1 MIKLVNLRK
10 EYKMVTPLE
19 DVNITI
25 NDGDIISVIGPS
37 GTGKSTLL
45 RCINML
51 EKPTSGHVYIDGED
65 VTLPR
70 CDLTKVH
77 KKVGMVFQSYNL
89 FDNLTVIEN
98 VMRPA
103 VDLLGIDS
111 QTAYDRAMDLLEM
124 VGMDDRQMD
133 YPYMLSGG
141 QKQRVAIART
151 LSMDPEVIMLDEP
164 TSALDPTMVSEVENV
179 IKKLTSLGKTM
190 IIVTHEMRFAREISN
205 RVFYMDD
212 GGIYMDGTPE
222 EVFEHPEDEKIRKF
236 LHLNSKLQITI
247 DNEHTDF
254 LNNIND
260 IMEFGINEHIPS
272 NMITRIQSAFEE
284 LCHQIILPTLDNPK
298 LLFTMEY
305 HRHEVKTYVNVY
317 YNGESFDPR
326 RTDNILS
333 LKLLENVTD
342 EINYASTKQEDYTNR
357 VALTF
362 KSK

>member
-10 EYKMVTPLE
+10 EYATITPLE

-51 EKPTSGHVYIDGED
+51 EKPTSGHVYIDDED

-103 VDLLGIDS
+103 VDLLGTEK
-111 QTAYDRAMDLLEM
+111 QVAYDRAMDLLEM
-124 VGMDDRQMD
+124 VGMDDRAMD

-151 LSMDPEVIMLDEP
+151 LSMDPDVIMLDEP
-164 TSALDPTMVSEVENV
+164 TSALDPTMVTEVEKV

-190 IIVTHEMRFAREISN
+190 IVVTHEMRFAREISN
-205 RVFYMDD
+205 RIFYMDD
-212 GGIYMDGTPE
+212 GGIYIDGTPE
-222 EVFEHPEDEKIRKF
+222 EVFDNPKDEKIRKF
-236 LHLNSKLQITI
+236 LHLNNKLQITI
-247 DNEHTDF
+247 DNEHMDF
-254 LNNIND
+254 INNIND
-260 IMEFGINEHIPS
+260 IMQFGIKEQIPS
-272 NMITRIQSAFEE
+272 KIIARIQSAFEE
-284 LCHQIILPTLDNPK
+284 LCQQIILPSLDNPK
-298 LLFTMEY
+298 LLFTLEY
-305 HRHEVKTYVNVY
+305 RRHDGKALANVY
-317 YNGESFDPR
+317 YNGDEFDPR
-326 RTDNILS
+326 NSNNVLS
-333 LKLLENVTD
+333 LKLLENVVE
-342 EINYASTKQEDYTNR
+342 EINYKSTSQEDYTNH
-357 VALTF
+357 VTLTF
-362 KSK
+362 VS